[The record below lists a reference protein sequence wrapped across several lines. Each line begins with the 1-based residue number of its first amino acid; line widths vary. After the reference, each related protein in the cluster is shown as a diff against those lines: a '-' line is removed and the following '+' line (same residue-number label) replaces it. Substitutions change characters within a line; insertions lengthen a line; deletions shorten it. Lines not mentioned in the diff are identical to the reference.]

1 MSEWNEFDRE
11 LMETVTDLPPTAGTV
26 RAVTPWRDAMDR
38 ILLGLCLTCFSLN
51 FLYLQ
56 YLLPAIGTVQLYLG
70 FRTLRGNNRFF
81 NFCWF
86 FSICK
91 VILLFIGFV
100 LEATPFSGI
109 LTGPRAFLQAGI
121 TMAMLLALRQALRLS
136 AAAADRAMGRDP
148 LLWTAVWY
156 AALIALALFW
166 PEPGW
171 VVFLLMV
178 FAFYRIAKS
187 LHSVTAELEEWG
199 CGVRASS
206 VRLSGRQLQ
215 MAYYASLL
223 ALVLLCGLLS
233 NHIWLKAEPIEQTF
247 TTEAEAARQHLRE
260 LGMPEE
266 FLAQL
271 PEEELR
277 QLSDASACQYLENEK
292 ASSGNNKSLRLSG
305 TMVYLVGGTA
315 RFYVLAE
322 YADSVPLFRQNL
334 AEFANSST
342 VRWDGACYLSYEKSG
357 TAYRTTVPV
366 QENTETVDNY
376 FSGPSESTFIRARY
390 SFPAGAKNRTCL
402 FVCTQK
408 LWESPGP
415 DTDYYYD
422 CIVNFY
428 RSRLSFTYPYRPL
441 SGQEPSHR
449 RELTQFCQIFEFTL
463 PQS

>member
-26 RAVTPWRDAMDR
+26 RAVTPWRDAMGR

-86 FSICK
+86 CSICK

-100 LEATPFSGI
+100 LEATPYSDR
-109 LTGPRAFLQAGI
+109 LSVPRTVLQAGI
-121 TMAMLLALRQALRLS
+121 TLAMLLALRQALRLS
-136 AAAADRAMGRDP
+136 ASAADRAMDRDP
-148 LLWTAVWY
+148 LLWAAVWY

-187 LHSVTAELEEWG
+187 LHGVTVELEEWG

-206 VRLSGRQLQ
+206 VRLSGRQFQ

-233 NHIWLKAEPIEQTF
+233 NHVWLKAEPIEQTF
-247 TTEAEAARQHLRE
+247 TDEAQATRQHLRD

-266 FLAQL
+266 FLTQL

-277 QLSDASACQYLENEK
+277 QLSGASACQYLENEK
-292 ASSGNNKSLRLSG
+292 ASSWADKSLRLSG
-305 TMVYLVGGTA
+305 AMVYLGGGTA

-322 YADSVPLFRQNL
+322 YEDEASLFWQNL

-357 TAYRTTVPV
+357 TGYRTTVPV
-366 QENTETVDNY
+366 QERTETVDNY
-376 FSGPSESTFIRARY
+376 FSGPSESMFIRARY

-402 FVCTQK
+402 FVCTQT
-408 LWESPGP
+408 LWESPGS

-428 RSRLSFTYPYRPL
+428 RSRLSLTYPYRPL
-441 SGQEPSHR
+441 SGQAPSYR
-449 RELTQFCQIFEFTL
+449 RELTQFCQIFEFSL

>member
-1 MSEWNEFDRE
+1 MREWNEFDRE
-11 LMETVTDLPPTAGTV
+11 MMETVTDLPPTAGTV
-26 RAVTPWRDAMDR
+26 RAVAPWRDAMDR
-38 ILLGLCLTCFSLN
+38 ILLGLCLTCFTLN

-91 VILLFIGFV
+91 AISLFINFV
-100 LEATPFSGI
+100 LDATPYSGI
-109 LTGPRAFLQAGI
+109 LTGFHSFWQTGI
-121 TMAMLLALRQALRLS
+121 TVAMLLALRQALRLS
-136 AAAADRAMGRDP
+136 AAAADRTMDRDP
-148 LLWTAVWY
+148 LLWAAVWY
-156 AALIALALFW
+156 AVLIALALFW

-171 VVFLLMV
+171 LVFLLMV
-178 FAFYRIAKS
+178 FAFYRIIRS
-187 LHSVTAELEEWG
+187 LRSVTAELEEWG
-199 CGVRASS
+199 CGVRASP
-206 VRLSGRQLQ
+206 VRLSGERFQ
-215 MAYYASLL
+215 MVYYTSLL

-233 NHIWLKAEPIEQTF
+233 NHIWLKGESIEQPF
-247 TTEAEAARQHLRE
+247 TTEAEAIQQHLRD
-260 LGMPEE
+260 LGMPEG
-266 FLAQL
+266 FLLQL
-271 PEEELR
+271 PEEELG
-277 QLSDASACQYLENEK
+277 QLSGASACQYLENEK

-305 TMVYLVGGTA
+305 AMVYLGGGTA

-322 YADSVPLFRQNL
+322 YDDEAPLFWQNL

-342 VRWDGACYLSYEKSG
+342 VRWDGACYLSYEKRG
-357 TAYRTTVPV
+357 TSYRTTVPV
-366 QENTETVDNY
+366 QENVETVDNY
-376 FSGPSESTFIRARY
+376 FSGPSESTFIRSWY
-390 SFPAGAKNRTCL
+390 SFPAGAKKRTCL

-428 RSRLSFTYPYRPL
+428 RSRLSLTYPYRPL

-449 RELTQFCQIFEFTL
+449 RELAQFCQIFEFSQPL
-463 PQS
+463 S

>member
-26 RAVTPWRDAMDR
+26 RAVTPWRDATGR

-86 FSICK
+86 CSICK

-100 LEATPFSGI
+100 LEATPYSDR
-109 LTGPRAFLQAGI
+109 LSVPRTVLQAGI
-121 TMAMLLALRQALRLS
+121 TLAMLLALRQALRLS
-136 AAAADRAMGRDP
+136 ASAADRAMDRDP
-148 LLWTAVWY
+148 LLWAAVWY

-187 LHSVTAELEEWG
+187 LHGVTVELEEWG

-233 NHIWLKAEPIEQTF
+233 NHVWLKAEPIEQTF
-247 TTEAEAARQHLRE
+247 TDEAQATRQHLRD

-266 FLAQL
+266 FLTQL

-277 QLSDASACQYLENEK
+277 QLS
-292 ASSGNNKSLRLSG
+292 
-305 TMVYLVGGTA
+305 
-315 RFYVLAE
+315 
-322 YADSVPLFRQNL
+322 
-334 AEFANSST
+334 
-342 VRWDGACYLSYEKSG
+342 GA
-357 TAYRTTVPV
+357 
-366 QENTETVDNY
+366 
-376 FSGPSESTFIRARY
+376 
-390 SFPAGAKNRTCL
+390 
-402 FVCTQK
+402 
-408 LWESPGP
+408 
-415 DTDYYYD
+415 
-422 CIVNFY
+422 
-428 RSRLSFTYPYRPL
+428 
-441 SGQEPSHR
+441 
-449 RELTQFCQIFEFTL
+449 
-463 PQS
+463 